1 MTVIPTEA
9 QHAAVVIRIQE
20 QLIRLQPRT
29 GIVVAGNR
37 ALAQINDQIR
47 QTTALPDSARKQAVL
62 GMLHSRLC
70 GLEAELKSLPT
81 WNVSARVT
89 PEDKA

>member
-9 QHAAVVIRIQE
+9 KHAAVVSRIHE
-20 QLIRLQPRT
+20 QLIRLQTRT

-47 QTTALPDSARKQAVL
+47 QMAALPDSARKQAML
-62 GMLHSRLC
+62 GMLNSRLD
-70 GLEAELKSLPT
+70 GLEAELKSVPT

-89 PEDKA
+89 PGDKA